1 MPTLQPKDKLANYM
15 EEYASQM
22 ELNVW
27 LQSTIERDPR
37 WDPQTKRWTVKV
49 LREGA
54 EDREMKVPH
63 RAFLSLI
70 FFSDADRSRADGCF

>member
-1 MPTLQPKDKLANYM
+1 M

-27 LQSTIERDPR
+27 LKSTIERDPK
-37 WDPQTKRWTVKV
+37 WDPQTKTWSVKV
-49 LREGA
+49 LREGS

-63 RAFLSLI
+63 RESLA
-70 FFSDADRSRADGCF
+70 S

>member
-1 MPTLQPKDKLANYM
+1 MSTVQPKDKLANYM

-63 RAFLSLI
+63 RTFLLLDLFLLAGGSQP
-70 FFSDADRSRADGCF
+70 S